1 MGKMEDTRALVEA
14 AADTMRWIDEYT
26 AEVTVDGRMCHVRV
40 VLLRKS
46 VLQVSGVEV
55 LASLGGRPLRF
66 DLGARGVTVPSLPT
80 LTTGD
85 TAFDERFVLQGQ
97 PIEACVAAFDA
108 EVRRWATERF
118 PTWPSLG
125 TADGNLRLFHQTV
138 SDDSSWSTSPED
150 LRSSIGWTL
159 HLADRLTSEFDRAYD
174 EVRRSSGEA
183 AAGEWMT
190 DLQSGVARHA
200 RRRTLTRAV
209 LFSLPLVVLLL
220 SALYFFLTIP

>member
-1 MGKMEDTRALVEA
+1 MEDTRALVEA

-26 AEVTVDGRMCHVRV
+26 AEVTVDGRTCHVGV

-55 LASLGGRPLRF
+55 LAWLGGRPLRF

-80 LTTGD
+80 LPTGD
-85 TAFDERFVLQGQ
+85 PAFDERFVIQGQ
-97 PIEACVAAFDA
+97 PIEPCVAAFDA

-118 PTWPSLG
+118 PTWPSLA
-125 TADGNLRLFHQTV
+125 TTDGNLRVFHQTV

-159 HLADRLTSEFDRAYD
+159 HLAGRLTSEFDRAYD
-174 EVRRSSGEA
+174 ELRRSSGEA
-183 AAGEWMT
+183 AAGQWMT
-190 DLQSGVARHA
+190 DLQEGVTKHA
-200 RRRTLTRAV
+200 SRRRVTRAV
-209 LFSLPLVVLLL
+209 VFSIPLVALLL
-220 SALYFFLTIP
+220 SVLYFFLTIP